1 MRRSPLRED
10 LKELAWAL
18 LLIDVI
24 VLLTGTLLAAYVGR
38 PALLLATALA
48 LVVTA
53 TVMAIAGA
61 NLLVIAALRLRDR
74 RGRAEG
80 ISRWTPP

>member
-1 MRRSPLRED
+1 MRRPLRED
-10 LKELAWAL
+10 VKELAWAL

-24 VLLTGTLLAAYVGR
+24 VLLTGALLAAYVGR

-48 LVVTA
+48 LLVTV
-53 TVMAIAGA
+53 TVAVIAGA
-61 NLLVIAALRLRDR
+61 NLLVIGALRLRDR

-80 ISRWTPP
+80 ISRRTSP